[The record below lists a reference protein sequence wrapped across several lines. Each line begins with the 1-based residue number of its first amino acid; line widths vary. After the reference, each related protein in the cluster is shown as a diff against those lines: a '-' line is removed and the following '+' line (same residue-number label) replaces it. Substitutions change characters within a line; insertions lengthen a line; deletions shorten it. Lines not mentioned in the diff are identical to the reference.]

1 MKRGKNMSLQFSTV
15 GFINFNTKYNKTL
28 ESGAITVSFTASR
41 KNKNGDYET
50 QYFNAIVPAKLK
62 DRIKPFINKEL
73 CDIRGVIN
81 PAQKG
86 YVNFTILEVGKH
98 EPKKDTKEAAELD
111 LPF

>member
-1 MKRGKNMSLQFSTV
+1 MSLQFSTV

-28 ESGAITVSFTASR
+28 ESGAITVSFTAST
-41 KNKNGDYET
+41 KNKDGKFET

-81 PAQKG
+81 PGQKG

-98 EPKKDTKEAAELD
+98 EPKKDTKETTELD